1 MNDRLDIL
9 EKKVEQVLAFCQT
22 LRAENQ
28 TLRDRIVGLEGENR
42 TLVDKVQMA
51 RSRLETL
58 MDRLPDTTEQ

>member
-28 TLRDRIVGLEGENR
+28 TLRDRIAGLEGENR
-42 TLVDKVQMA
+42 SLVGKVETA

-58 MDRLPDTTEQ
+58 MDHLPASPEQ

>member
-28 TLRDRIVGLEGENR
+28 TLRDRIAGLEGENR
-42 TLVDKVQMA
+42 SLVGKVETA

-58 MDRLPDTTEQ
+58 RDHLPASPEQ